1 MTGESVM
8 FHLCLRPLLL
18 FLGVCILFA
27 TGTGS
32 VFASS
37 TGPAPVIVSI
47 APQKYL
53 LERIAGDR
61 VTVTVLVKPGADPH
75 TYEPT
80 PAQMLACTKARAW
93 FTIGVPFED
102 IWLPRIV
109 QVTEQKRGSEKLT
122 IVSTIKGITRL
133 RFEDSH
139 AATEGETPADEKG
152 PAPQDNH
159 AHGLMEEDPHV
170 WLSPMLV
177 RAMLPGLAKEL
188 GKMLPE
194 YAEEFRANAEN
205 FAAELE
211 ALDAEIAGRFAKFP
225 PHKRV
230 FLTVHPSWRYF
241 AHNYDLIGA
250 SIETEGKE
258 PNPREMQALADWA
271 KEQGIRVVF
280 VEPQFP
286 QSAAK
291 AIAEN
296 LGVRIEE
303 VDPLAENLLATY
315 TDMADKLIKSF
326 MEMADSTEGSPEPS
340 SE

>member
-1 MTGESVM
+1 MAGESVM
-8 FHLCLRPLLL
+8 FHLSLRPLLF

-27 TGTGS
+27 TGVNA

-37 TGPAPVIVSI
+37 DGPMPVIVSI

-61 VTVTVLVKPGADPH
+61 VNVTVLVKPGADPH

-109 QVTEQKRGSEKLT
+109 QVTEQKRGSEKLAD
-122 IVSTIKGITRL
+122 VSTIKGITIL
-133 RFEDSH
+133 PFENSH
-139 AATEGETPADEKG
+139 AVAGDGAPIDEKML
-152 PAPQDNH
+152 APQDTH
-159 AHGLMEEDPHV
+159 AHGLVGEDPHV

-194 YAEEFRANAEN
+194 YADEFRANAEN
-205 FAAELE
+205 LAAELE
-211 ALDAEIAGRFAKFP
+211 TLDAEIAGRFAKFP

-241 AHNYDLIGA
+241 ARNYDLIGA

-258 PNPREMQALADWA
+258 PNPREMQSIADWA
-271 KEQGIRVVF
+271 KEQGIRVIF
-280 VEPQFP
+280 VEPQFS

-303 VDPLAENLLATY
+303 VDPLAEDLLATY
-315 TDMADKLIKSF
+315 TEMADKLIKSF
-326 MEMADSTEGSPEPS
+326 TETADSSKEHSEPS

>member
-8 FHLCLRPLLL
+8 FHLLLRPLL
-18 FLGVCILFA
+18 FILGACILFA
-27 TGTGS
+27 TGAGS

-37 TGPAPVIVSI
+37 AGPLPVIVSI

-61 VTVTVLVKPGADPH
+61 VNVTALVKPGSDPH

-102 IWLPRIV
+102 IWMPRIV
-109 QVTEQKRGSEKLT
+109 MVTEQKRGSEKLT
-122 IVSTIKGITRL
+122 VVSTIKGITRL
-133 RFEDSH
+133 PFENSH
-139 AATEGETPADEKG
+139 AAAEGKAHSNEEAL
-152 PAPQDNH
+152 APQANH
-159 AHGLMEEDPHV
+159 VHGLMEEDPHA

-194 YAEEFRANAEN
+194 YSAEFHANAEKL
-205 FAAELE
+205 AAELE
-211 ALDAEIAGRFAKFP
+211 TLDAEIAGRFAKFP

-258 PNPREMQALADWA
+258 PNPRKIQAIADWA
-271 KEQGIRVVF
+271 KEKRIRVVF
-280 VEPQFP
+280 VEPQFS

-303 VDPLAENLLATY
+303 VDPLAENLLVTY

-326 MEMADSTEGSPEPS
+326 MEMADSSEGPSKSS